1 MVVSLLEYV
10 GYGRHV
16 QRCYIFA
23 VDGVSQAVNFKAVY
37 LEEAIRYL
45 DDFCL
50 LYDTKNEEFKLKY
63 LTF

>member
-1 MVVSLLEYV
+1 MNIGKKLATGAYLDMVVSLLEYV

-37 LEEAIRYL
+37 L
-45 DDFCL
+45 
-50 LYDTKNEEFKLKY
+50 
-63 LTF
+63 